1 MSKSKYKPYIV
12 KCVKSGKILETYVY
26 ESPQFKKIGK
36 DKANIKT
43 GIKKSKKKCTDE
55 NYKREDKSVYKT
67 KRMLKRLINANI
79 GMYPETDKFITL
91 TFKDFKSREQVLTD
105 FRNFIRRLSDRYKG
119 YKYIA
124 VIERGT
130 KSTKRLHLHC
140 LFFGLPYVPREEFQA
155 IWSYGG
161 VDMRAIEDYND
172 VANYIMKYVKK
183 TLEDGSFIP
192 KGKKFYTHSKGMYE
206 PEVYYLMAEE
216 LVNFMKDKNVQEM
229 YRTSYSDEY
238 RGDVEYI
245 KLELEEEGRLSHGR
259 I

>member
-1 MSKSKYKPYIV
+1 MSKSKYKPYII
-12 KCVKSGKILETYVY
+12 KCVKSGKILEKYVY
-26 ESPQFKKIGK
+26 ESPQFKKIGN
-36 DKANIKT
+36 DKGNLKI
-43 GIKKSKKKCTDE
+43 GKKQNKKKCTNE
-55 NYKREDKSVYKT
+55 KYKREDRSVYKT
-67 KRMLKRLINANI
+67 KQMLKRLINTNI
-79 GMYPETDKFITL
+79 GRYSETDKFITL

-105 FRNFIRRLSDRYKG
+105 FRNFNRRLSDRYKD

-161 VDMRAIEDYND
+161 VDMRAIEKYDD

-183 TLEDGSFIP
+183 TLEDGTFIP

-206 PEVYYLMAEE
+206 PEVYYLTAEE
-216 LVNFMKDKNVQEM
+216 YMDFMKDKNVHEK

-245 KLELEEEGRLSHGR
+245 KLELEEEVRIRHGR

>member
-1 MSKSKYKPYIV
+1 MSKSKYKLYIV
-12 KCVKSGKILETYVY
+12 KCVKSGKILEKYVY
-26 ESPQFKKIGK
+26 ESPQFKKTGK
-36 DKANIKT
+36 NESCIKSV
-43 GIKKSKKKCTDE
+43 KKQNKQKCADE
-55 NYKREDKSVYKT
+55 KYKRENRSVNKT
-67 KRMLKRLINANI
+67 RQMLKRLINANI
-79 GMYPETDKFITL
+79 GKYPETDKFITL
-91 TFKDFKSREQVLTD
+91 TFKDFKSREQLLED
-105 FRNFIRRLSDRYKG
+105 FRNFNRRLSDRYKD

-130 KSTKRLHLHC
+130 KNTKRLHLHC

-161 VDMRAIEDYND
+161 VDMRAIEKYDD

-206 PEVYYLMAEE
+206 PEVYYFTAEE
-216 LVNFMKDKNVQEM
+216 YSHFIKSGNYKEV
-229 YRTSYSDEY
+229 YRTSYNDEY

-245 KLELEEEGRLSHGR
+245 KSVLEEEAR
-259 I
+259 